1 MPTIQQAPTPASA
14 HRVRALW
21 RRWPIFLGLLAA
33 ALAVFTGGDRATVIT
48 ALFVALSCYL
58 AAAALDR
65 GWVAWAAVPIAI
77 AAVTPGQ
84 FLNIDPWF
92 VIGGA
97 SVVLIVVG
105 LLRRASQPALTAQS
119 LAMLGYGAAAVLA
132 LAFSPV
138 VGAVLAS
145 LALIAHAIWDV
156 LHYRKNA
163 VVPHS
168 LAEFCM
174 FFDIPL
180 GIAVIVLVLAPSRA
194 VPRRCTL

>member
-1 MPTIQQAPTPASA
+1 MPTIQQEPAPASA
-14 HRVRALW
+14 HRVTAFW
-21 RRWPIFLGLLAA
+21 RRWPILLGLLAA
-33 ALAVFTGGDRATVIT
+33 ALAVFAGGDRATVIT
-48 ALFVALSCYL
+48 ALLVALSCYL

-65 GWVAWAAVPIAI
+65 PWVACAAVPIAS
-77 AAVTPGQ
+77 AAVTAGK

-119 LAMLGYGAAAVLA
+119 LAMLGYGGAAVLA
-132 LAFSPV
+132 LALSPV
-138 VGAVLAS
+138 VGAALAS

-163 VVPHS
+163 VVPRS

-180 GIAVIVLVLAPSRA
+180 GIAVIVLVLAGA
-194 VPRRCTL
+194 

>member
-1 MPTIQQAPTPASA
+1 MSLTQPAPAPASA
-14 HRVRALW
+14 HRATAFW
-21 RRWPIFLGLLAA
+21 RRWPIAVGLLAA
-33 ALAVFTGGDRATVIT
+33 ALAFLAGGDRDTVIT
-48 ALFVALSCYL
+48 ALFVALACYL

-65 GWVAWAAVPIAI
+65 PWVAWAAVPIASV
-77 AAVTPGQ
+77 AVTAGQ
-84 FLNIDPWF
+84 FLDVDPWF

-119 LAMLGYGAAAVLA
+119 LAMLGYGGAAVLG

-145 LALIAHAIWDV
+145 LALIAHAVWDV

-163 VVPHS
+163 VVPRS

-174 FFDIPL
+174 FFDVPL
-180 GIAVIVLVLAPSRA
+180 GVAVIVLVITGA
-194 VPRRCTL
+194 

>member
-1 MPTIQQAPTPASA
+1 MSTTQSAPAPATA
-14 HRVRALW
+14 HRATAFW
-21 RRWPIFLGLLAA
+21 RRWPIALGLLAA
-33 ALAVFTGGDRATVIT
+33 ALAVLTGGDQETVIT
-48 ALFVALSCYL
+48 ALLVALACYL

-65 GWVAWAAVPIAI
+65 PWVAWAAVPIASV
-77 AAVTPGQ
+77 AVTAGQ
-84 FLNIDPWF
+84 FVDIDPWF

-119 LAMLGYGAAAVLA
+119 LAMLGYGGAAVLA
-132 LAFSPV
+132 LAFSPMA
-138 VGAVLAS
+138 GAVLAS

-156 LHYRKNA
+156 VHYRKNA
-163 VVPHS
+163 VVPRS

-180 GIAVIVLVLAPSRA
+180 GVAVIVLVLAGA
-194 VPRRCTL
+194 

>member
-1 MPTIQQAPTPASA
+1 MPTIQQAPAPASL
-14 HRVRALW
+14 HRATARW
-21 RRWPIFLGLLAA
+21 RRWPIALGLLAA
-33 ALAVFTGGDRATVIT
+33 ALAVFAGGDSATVIT

-65 GWVAWAAVPIAI
+65 PWVAWAALPIAI
-77 AAVTPGQ
+77 AAVTAGQ

-119 LAMLGYGAAAVLA
+119 LAMLGYGGAAVLG

-145 LALIAHAIWDV
+145 LALMAHAIWDV
-156 LHYRKNA
+156 IHYRKNA
-163 VVPHS
+163 VVPRS

-180 GIAVIVLVLAPSRA
+180 GIAVIVLVLAGA
-194 VPRRCTL
+194 

>member
-14 HRVRALW
+14 QRVRALW

-48 ALFVALSCYL
+48 TLFVALSCYL

-77 AAVTPGQ
+77 AAVTAGQ

-105 LLRRASQPALTAQS
+105 LLRPASQPALTAQS

-163 VVPHS
+163 VVPRS

>member
-1 MPTIQQAPTPASA
+1 MSTIQPAHAPASA
-14 HRVRALW
+14 HRATAFW
-21 RRWPIFLGLLAA
+21 RRWPIAFGLLAA
-33 ALAVFTGGDRATVIT
+33 ALAFFAGGDRDTVIT
-48 ALFVALSCYL
+48 ALFVALTCYL

-65 GWVAWAAVPIAI
+65 PWVAWGAVPIASV
-77 AAVTPGQ
+77 AVTAGQ
-84 FLNIDPWF
+84 FLDIDPWF

-119 LAMLGYGAAAVLA
+119 FAMLGYGGAAVLA
-132 LAFSPV
+132 LAFSQV

-156 LHYRKNA
+156 IHYRKNA
-163 VVPHS
+163 VVPRS

-180 GIAVIVLVLAPSRA
+180 GVAFIVLVLAGA
-194 VPRRCTL
+194 